1 VTDYRAQL
9 VSADYTGAINYKE
22 LLMATTV
29 EQPAILE
36 TISIH
41 PPKRLLFGPGPSQV
55 HPRVYQAL
63 AQPIVG
69 HLDAYFFEISTNIQ
83 RMLRKV
89 FGTTNEMTFVISAT
103 GSGGMETAIS
113 NFVTPGM
120 KVVSFANG
128 FFCDRMSEM
137 ARRQGAELVR
147 FEKPWG
153 EVFGDNEAADFIRR
167 EKPKVVMYVQAETS
181 AGAFQRGDAICKAA
195 HEVGALVIADCVT
208 SLGAMPVEVDKTGI
222 DIAYSCTQKGLS
234 CPPGLSP
241 ITVSPHAAEWLKA
254 RETPNRSWYF
264 DLKLIA
270 DYLTVSHRY
279 HHTASA
285 TMFYGLHEAL
295 TLIEEEGL
303 ENRWKRHQQA
313 HLQFVKQVEAL
324 GLEMLVAAK
333 DRIWNLN
340 TPKVPQGVDDAKVR
354 TTLLKE
360 YGIEIAGGFGQLAGK
375 VFRVGVMGPLATKER
390 VEDFVA
396 CFGEALTRAG
406 YKKG

>member
-1 VTDYRAQL
+1 
-9 VSADYTGAINYKE
+9 
-22 LLMATTV
+22 MATTL
-29 EQPAILE
+29 EKPAIME
-36 TISIH
+36 KISIH

-55 HPRVYQAL
+55 HPRVYEAM
-63 AQPIVG
+63 AQPVVG
-69 HLDAYFFEISTNIQ
+69 HLDAYFFEVSANIQ

-89 FGTTNEMTFVISAT
+89 FGTRNELTFVISAT
-103 GSGGMETAIS
+103 GSGGMEAAIS
-113 NFVTPGM
+113 NFVQPGT

-153 EVFGDNEAADFIRR
+153 EVFGEEEATEFIQSQ
-167 EKPKVVMYVQAETS
+167 KPKVVMYVQAETS
-181 AGAFQRGDAICKAA
+181 AGAFQRGEAICKAA
-195 HEVGALVIADCVT
+195 HAVGALVIADCVT

-241 ITVSPHAAEWLKA
+241 ITVSPRAAEWLKE

-285 TMFYGLHEAL
+285 TMFYGLHEGL

-303 ENRWKRHQQA
+303 EHRWERHHKA
-313 HLQFVKQVEAL
+313 HLEFVKGVEKM
-324 GLEMLVAAK
+324 GLEMLVPAAN
-333 DRIWNLN
+333 RIWNLN
-340 TPKVPQGVDDAKVR
+340 TPKVPQGVDEAKVR
-354 TTLLKE
+354 ATLLKE
-360 YGIEIAGGFGQLAGK
+360 HGIEIAGGFGPLAGK
-375 VFRVGVMGPLATKER
+375 IFRIGVMGPLATSEH
-390 VEDFVA
+390 VHDFLDA
-396 CFGEALTRAG
+396 FGKALRGAG
-406 YKKG
+406 YN

>member
-1 VTDYRAQL
+1 MISSDNRTA
-9 VSADYTGAINYKE
+9 A
-22 LLMATTV
+22 LM
-29 EQPAILE
+29 EE
-36 TISIH
+36 TSIH

-55 HPRVYQAL
+55 HPRVYQAM

-83 RMLRKV
+83 RLLRTV
-89 FGTTNEMTFVISAT
+89 FGTKNELTFVISAT
-103 GSGGMETAIS
+103 GSGGMEAAIS
-113 NFVTPGM
+113 NFVLPGM

-153 EVFGDNEAADFIRR
+153 EVFGDQEAVEFIRL

-181 AGAFQRGDAICKAA
+181 AGAFQRGDAICAAA

-241 ITVSPHAAEWLKA
+241 ITVSPRASEWLKA

-285 TMFYGLHEAL
+285 TMFYALHEGL

-303 ENRWKRHQQA
+303 QNRWDRHHQA
-313 HLQFVKQVEAL
+313 HLEFVKTLEAM
-324 GLEMLVAAK
+324 GLEMLVAPEH
-333 DRIWNLN
+333 RIWNLN
-340 TPKVPQGVDDAKVR
+340 TPKVPQGVDEAKVR

-360 YGIEIAGGFGQLAGK
+360 HGIEIAGGFGPLAGK
-375 VFRVGVMGPLATKER
+375 IFRIGLMGPLATKDH
-390 VEDFVA
+390 VHDFA
-396 CFGEALTRAG
+396 DRFAAALRGAG
-406 YKKG
+406 YKH